1 MIVQPE
7 ERLTA
12 VAERFYLYRAA
23 TRASQDGFASDVAV
37 GLTRPRKRLS
47 PKYFYDELGSA
58 LFEAICALPEYYL
71 TRAETEILETYA
83 PEMVAGLGVPV
94 EFVEFGSGSA
104 RKTRLLIDA
113 AIAAQGAVTY
123 RPIDISPVALEMSA
137 TALVAQYETL
147 TVKAYASDYIALL
160 ASRRLE
166 LEGRAI
172 ALFLGSNIGNY
183 EPAAARNL
191 LVAMRG
197 AFATGDGLLLGYDLK
212 KNPRELELAYND
224 PTGVTAAFDKNM
236 LGRINREL
244 GGHFDLDAFAH
255 VARYE
260 AGHGSVDSY
269 LVAQR
274 GMRVSIDALKLEIPF
289 APFEAIHTESSHK
302 FDVADI
308 AALAASAS
316 MRVETTWNDAAK
328 RFAVSLLV
336 ME

>member
-1 MIVQPE
+1 MIVPEE

-12 VAERFYLYRAA
+12 VADRFYLYRAA
-23 TRASQDGFASDVAV
+23 ERARADSFAQDVAA
-37 GLTRPRKRLS
+37 GLCAPSKRLP

-71 TRAETEILETYA
+71 TRTETQILDTYA
-83 PEMVAGLGVPV
+83 PEMVRALGGPI

-104 RKTRLLIDA
+104 RKTRLLLGAAIDA
-113 AIAAQGAVTY
+113 QGPVTY
-123 RPIDISPVALEMSA
+123 RPIDISPVALEASA
-137 TALVAQYETL
+137 SGLVAEYPEL
-147 TVKAYASDYIALL
+147 TVKAYASDYFALL

-166 LEGRAI
+166 LDGRAL
-172 ALFLGSNIGNY
+172 ALFMGSNIGNY
-183 EPAAARNL
+183 EPGAARDL

-212 KNPRELELAYND
+212 KDARELELAYND
-224 PTGVTAAFDKNM
+224 PAGVTAAFDKNV

-244 GGHFDLDAFAH
+244 GGRFDLDAFRH
-255 VARYE
+255 SARY
-260 AGHGSVDSY
+260 DSARGAIDSF

-274 GMRVSIDALKLEIPF
+274 GMRVRIDALGLDVPF
-289 APFEAIHTESSHK
+289 APFEAIHTESSYK
-302 FDVADI
+302 FDTSGMS
-308 AALAASAS
+308 ALAANAS
-316 MRVETTWNDAAK
+316 MRLEKTWTDDAN

>member
-1 MIVQPE
+1 MIVPEE

-12 VAERFYLYRAA
+12 VADRFYLYRAA
-23 TRASQDGFASDVAV
+23 ERARADSFAQDVAA
-37 GLTRPRKRLS
+37 GLCAPSKRLP

-71 TRAETEILETYA
+71 TRTETQILETYA
-83 PEMVAGLGVPV
+83 PEMVRALGGPI

-104 RKTRLLIDA
+104 RKTRLLLGAAIDA
-113 AIAAQGAVTY
+113 QGPVTY
-123 RPIDISPVALEMSA
+123 RPIDISPVALEASA
-137 TALVAQYETL
+137 SGLVAEYPEL
-147 TVKAYASDYIALL
+147 TVKAYASDYFALL

-166 LEGRAI
+166 LDGRAL
-172 ALFLGSNIGNY
+172 ALFMGSNIGNY
-183 EPAAARNL
+183 EPGAARDL

-212 KNPRELELAYND
+212 KDARELELAYND
-224 PTGVTAAFDKNM
+224 PAGVTAAFDKNV

-244 GGHFDLDAFAH
+244 GGRFDLDAFRH
-255 VARYE
+255 SARY
-260 AGHGSVDSY
+260 DSARGAIDSF

-274 GMRVSIDALKLEIPF
+274 GMRVRIDALGLDVPF
-289 APFEAIHTESSHK
+289 APFEAIHTESSYK
-302 FDVADI
+302 FDTSGMS
-308 AALAASAS
+308 ALAANAS
-316 MRVETTWNDAAK
+316 MRLEKTWTDDAN

>member
-1 MIVQPE
+1 MIVPEE

-12 VAERFYLYRAA
+12 VADRFYLYRAA
-23 TRASQDGFASDVAV
+23 ERASADSFAQDVAA
-37 GLTRPRKRLS
+37 GLCAPSKRLP

-71 TRAETEILETYA
+71 TRTETQILETYA
-83 PEMVAGLGVPV
+83 PEMVRALGGPI

-104 RKTRLLIDA
+104 RKTRLLLGAAIDA
-113 AIAAQGAVTY
+113 QGPVTY
-123 RPIDISPVALEMSA
+123 RPIDISPVALEASA
-137 TALVAQYETL
+137 SGLVAEYPEL
-147 TVKAYASDYIALL
+147 TVKAYASDYFALL

-166 LEGRAI
+166 LDGRAL
-172 ALFLGSNIGNY
+172 ALFMGSNIGNY
-183 EPAAARNL
+183 EPGAARDL

-212 KNPRELELAYND
+212 KDARELELAYND
-224 PTGVTAAFDKNM
+224 PAGVTAAFDKNV

-244 GGHFDLDAFAH
+244 GGRFDLDAFRH
-255 VARYE
+255 SARY
-260 AGHGSVDSY
+260 DSARGAIDSF

-274 GMRVSIDALKLEIPF
+274 GMRVRIDALGLDVPF
-289 APFEAIHTESSHK
+289 APFEAIHTESSYK
-302 FDVADI
+302 FDTSGMS
-308 AALAASAS
+308 ALAANAS
-316 MRVETTWNDAAK
+316 MRLEKTWTDDAN